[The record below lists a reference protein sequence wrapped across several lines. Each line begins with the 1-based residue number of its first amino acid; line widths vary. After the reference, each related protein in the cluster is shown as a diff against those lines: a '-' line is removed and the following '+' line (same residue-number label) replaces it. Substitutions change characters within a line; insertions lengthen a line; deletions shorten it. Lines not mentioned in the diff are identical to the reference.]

1 MQNIFW
7 YQNEQYLSFLHQIVN
22 CYSWCQIVRG
32 VKLST
37 MWNCPR
43 ILQKGT
49 DGRRMRWEGVMCKP
63 LYENWRPV
71 AIIEHGALVP
81 FCSVIFKKV
90 SSLGWIWEGWGGVHY
105 FRVGGVDKYCS
116 AAKWVRLDSC
126 QLPTAPVFMQH
137 PIHHHHCW
145 VPNEQGRKA

>member
-1 MQNIFW
+1 MQNILW

-90 SSLGWIWEGWGGVHY
+90 SSLGWIWEGWGGCIISGLGRWTNIARLPNGFGWTVASYPLLLHSCNISSTTNI
-105 FRVGGVDKYCS
+105 VGFPK
-116 AAKWVRLDSC
+116 
-126 QLPTAPVFMQH
+126 
-137 PIHHHHCW
+137 
-145 VPNEQGRKA
+145 